1 MATNQPPNTNFRFA
15 WLAAPLLVFCFQS
28 ACYPT
33 QEETG
38 NAQAVLYW
46 SIPGPGSLG
55 LRGEISGIVDSV
67 EVTVMHKDEL
77 LGSQQCA
84 YEEYKCIV
92 REIPAG
98 NSRQV
103 SAEAY
108 SGTTLVYS
116 GTTNDIKIVKGETA
130 MVLINMTPA
139 YTQDV
144 YAPAPIDDLGATADG
159 TDIELTWTS
168 VGDDWK
174 AGQATSYDVRY
185 SISEIQENNFD
196 QATSVD
202 SIENPAIA
210 GQTELMPL
218 FGLPAAKYYIA
229 LKVLDDVDNISTLSN
244 VVTITTT
251 E

>member
-1 MATNQPPNTNFRFA
+1 MATNQPTSTNFRFA
-15 WLAAPLLVFCFQS
+15 WLTAPLLVFCFLS

-33 QEETG
+33 QEATG
-38 NAQAVLYW
+38 NARAVLNW
-46 SIPGPGSLG
+46 SIPGPASLG

-67 EVTVMHKDEL
+67 EVTVMNKDEL
-77 LGSQQCA
+77 LGSQQCD

-98 NSRQV
+98 NGRQV
-103 SAEAY
+103 NAQAY
-108 SGTTLVYS
+108 SGAILVYS
-116 GTTNDIKIVKGETA
+116 GTTNDVQIVKDETA
-130 MVLINMTPA
+130 TVTIDMSPA
-139 YTQDV
+139 YTQDT
-144 YAPAPIDDLGATADG
+144 YAPAPIDDLEASANG

-168 VGDDWK
+168 VGDDWR

-185 SISEIQENNFD
+185 SISEIREDNFD

-202 SIENPAIA
+202 AIEQPAIA
-210 GQTELMPL
+210 GQTEWMPL
-218 FGLPAAKYYIA
+218 YGLPAATYYIA
-229 LKVLDDVDNISTLSN
+229 LKVLDDVDNKSTLSN